1 MKTELFDLTGH
12 VSLIS
17 GGNGGIGL
25 GMARGLARAG
35 ARIAVWGR
43 NEEKNARAG
52 AELGALGAEAHAF
65 VCDVSDEAAITRQ
78 VEATVERFGRIDS
91 CFANAGTWKAS
102 PFTEMTM
109 ADWNE
114 VLRVNLSGAFVLF
127 REVAKHMI
135 ERGGGG
141 KLIAVAS
148 VGSIHGMPRHENYS
162 ASKAGLCALVRS
174 LAVELAR
181 HDIQANTIIP
191 GWIETD
197 MTAAIR
203 RWEKLDRTVI
213 SRTPARRWGRPED
226 FEAVAV
232 YLASPASRFHTGDVL
247 RLDGGYAIF

>member
-43 NEEKNARAG
+43 NEEKNARAV
-52 AELGALGAEAHAF
+52 AELEALGAEAHAF

>member
-43 NEEKNARAG
+43 NEEKNARAV
-52 AELGALGAEAHAF
+52 AELEALGAEAHAF

-203 RWEKLDRTVI
+203 RWEKLD
-213 SRTPARRWGRPED
+213 TPATCYDSTAATRSSESPSSGVTARRG
-226 FEAVAV
+226 
-232 YLASPASRFHTGDVL
+232 ASPLSRPVASSPHSAT
-247 RLDGGYAIF
+247 AP